1 MTFPRPADLAL
12 RGRGRV
18 EVTRRSARS
27 ALPTVLTSSSRRARW
42 RRAKALRLGCAL
54 LGATA
59 AWLVGSPLL
68 PHEAQT
74 GAPVVVLARDL
85 AIGSTLSADDVRVE
99 RRPLDQRPTHA
110 LDRAEAAI
118 GRVAAGPLSEGE
130 DPHGCPLPGP
140 GTAGGAG
147 LRKGC
152 GQRAPRRVGPA
163 PRSPPGRPS
172 RGARRRDRPDGRLTC
187 AGAVR
192 RTAGRGCPRT
202 RRGRDRPRRPGA
214 HRRGG
219 QSRRGDD
226 HGPDRASRF
235 RPRPPWALTEVETSG
250 APRPQPLAAATTTAP
265 PWSRGSSP
273 SLRSRPA
280 GRPPPSQRR
289 PSRVPF
295 SITFTTSSQQ
305 SAVLDRLGLQAIRN
319 LVLAGG
325 HRPDGTEVTLRRCL
339 HAQPSA
345 ISRKRVQKSSLPLL
359 FLYQGY
365 PVPLLPGVSN
375 WHWAWGNGGNE
386 HVDGLRSP
394 AVLRAARPKEG
405 VSGALGQVSRL
416 R

>member
-59 AWLVGSPLL
+59 VWLVGSPLL

-85 AIGSTLSADDVRVE
+85 AIGSTLSADDVRLE

-130 DPHGCPLPGP
+130 VLTGARFQGQAQL
-140 GTAGGAG
+140 AG
-147 LRKGC
+147 LGSGC

-163 PRSPPGRPS
+163 PRSPPGRPR

-202 RRGRDRPRRPGA
+202 RRGRDRPHRPGA

-219 QSRRGDD
+219 QSRRGDH

-265 PWSRGSSP
+265 PSSRGSSP

-280 GRPPPSQRR
+280 GRAPASQRR

-295 SITFTTSSQQ
+295 SIGS
-305 SAVLDRLGLQAIRN
+305 GLK
-319 LVLAGG
+319 
-325 HRPDGTEVTLRRCL
+325 
-339 HAQPSA
+339 PSA
-345 ISRKRVQKSSLPLL
+345 TWSWGPGRSRARRHRSHAPPLP
-359 FLYQGY
+359 
-365 PVPLLPGVSN
+365 
-375 WHWAWGNGGNE
+375 
-386 HVDGLRSP
+386 
-394 AVLRAARPKEG
+394 
-405 VSGALGQVSRL
+405 
-416 R
+416 